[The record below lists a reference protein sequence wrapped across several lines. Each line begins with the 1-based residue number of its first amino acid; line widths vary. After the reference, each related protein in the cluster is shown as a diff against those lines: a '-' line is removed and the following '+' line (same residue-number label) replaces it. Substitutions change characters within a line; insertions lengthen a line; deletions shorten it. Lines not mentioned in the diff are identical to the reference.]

1 VNKLK
6 IKGKEKA
13 NLLDYVPIKSEKIA
27 TTIKE
32 DGLIDLI
39 ISRDGF
45 LDTMVRKIARTP
57 NRKVISLDSVGS
69 GVWKAIDNNR
79 DLGAIA
85 LVIKEEFG
93 VDADPLYDRLL
104 SFVRLLKNN
113 EFIDLKRV
121 ES

>member
-1 VNKLK
+1 LKTK
-6 IKGKEKA
+6 IKEKEKV
-13 NLLDYVPIKSEKIA
+13 NLLDYVPIKSKKIEA
-27 TTIKE
+27 TIKE
-32 DGLIDLI
+32 DGLIDLTI
-39 ISRDGF
+39 LRDGF
-45 LDTMVRKIARTP
+45 LDTMVRKIAKTP
-57 NRKVISLDSVGS
+57 DRKIISLDSLGS

-79 DLGAIA
+79 TLGTIA

-121 ES
+121 DG